1 MKLKNQKRKVLLEKK
16 IKELLEKY
24 LTKDKINSY
33 LKKYEYNLKEEK
45 EKNVDDVS
53 E

>member
-1 MKLKNQKRKVLLEKK
+1 MKLNNQRRKVLLEKK

-33 LKKYEYNLKEEK
+33 LEKLEYNLKEEK
-45 EKNVDDVS
+45 EKNVDVS

>member
-1 MKLKNQKRKVLLEKK
+1 MKLNNQRRKVLLEKK

-33 LKKYEYNLKEEK
+33 LEKLEYNLKEEK